1 MHLINRKTAPV
12 TAATAVTLLLIL
24 IGHSLSADESE
35 ADPKPS
41 PKASAEAGA
50 EAGAVSVEE
59 IRRLVGRLDAKRFA
73 DREAAG
79 KRLEAIGQP
88 AIGPLVVAAARGS
101 LELEQ
106 RAMQVLEK
114 FYRSADESLC
124 DAAKVALEK
133 MSTSSRKSISRRATE
148 ILEFPPYGLQPGNW
162 LGKGLVHGLGGV
174 RPIKFGAAG
183 GIVIGG
189 GEVRLGNGA
198 QIVVSGVEGD
208 VRFVDIIQGSGLGVL
223 IIENEKSGSIEVHTC
238 QQQPTGTATYKRYQA
253 KNAEQLRVANPNIHA
268 FFEKFKGYR
277 GGMVMN
283 GAVAIQ

>member
-1 MHLINRKTAPV
+1 MESILQKTAAL
-12 TAATAVTLLLIL
+12 TFLLLSFSPSIAA
-24 IGHSLSADESE
+24 GQPEASPDSSLSDQGEF
-35 ADPKPS
+35 KKVS
-41 PKASAEAGA
+41 PA
-50 EAGAVSVEE
+50 E
-59 IRRLVGRLDAKRFA
+59 IRQLVEQLDANRFV

-79 KRLEAIGQP
+79 KQLEEIGQP
-88 AIGPLVVAAARGS
+88 AIDPLVVAAMRGS

-106 RAMQVLEK
+106 RAMQVLER
-114 FYRSADESLC
+114 FYRSANESLC

-133 MSTSSRKSISRRATE
+133 ISTSSRERIARRATE
-148 ILEFPPYGLQPGNW
+148 ILKFPPYGLQPGNW

-174 RPIKFGAAG
+174 RAIKLGGAG

-198 QIVVSGVEGD
+198 QIVVSGVEDD
-208 VRFVDIIQGSGLGVL
+208 VRFVDIIQGSGLGIL

-238 QQQPTGTATYKRYQA
+238 QQQSTGTATYKRYQA
-253 KNAEQLRVANPNIHA
+253 KTAEQLRVANPNIHA

>member
-1 MHLINRKTAPV
+1 MESILQKTAAL
-12 TAATAVTLLLIL
+12 TFLLLSFSPSIAA
-24 IGHSLSADESE
+24 GQPEASPDSSLSDQGEFR
-35 ADPKPS
+35 KVS
-41 PKASAEAGA
+41 PA
-50 EAGAVSVEE
+50 E
-59 IRRLVGRLDAKRFA
+59 IRQLVEQLDANRFV

-79 KRLEAIGQP
+79 KQLEEIGQP
-88 AIGPLVVAAARGS
+88 AIDPLVVAAMRGS

-106 RAMQVLEK
+106 RAMQVLER
-114 FYRSADESLC
+114 FYRSANESLC

-133 MSTSSRKSISRRATE
+133 ISTSSRERIARRATE
-148 ILEFPPYGLQPGNW
+148 ILKFPPYGLQPGNW

-174 RPIKFGAAG
+174 RPIKLGGAG

-198 QIVVSGVEGD
+198 QIVVSGVEDD

-238 QQQPTGTATYKRYQA
+238 QQQPEAAAKDKRYQA
-253 KNAEQLRVANPNIHA
+253 GSSEQLRNAHPKIYA
-268 FFEKFKGYR
+268 FYEQFNGYR

-283 GAVAIQ
+283 GAVSI